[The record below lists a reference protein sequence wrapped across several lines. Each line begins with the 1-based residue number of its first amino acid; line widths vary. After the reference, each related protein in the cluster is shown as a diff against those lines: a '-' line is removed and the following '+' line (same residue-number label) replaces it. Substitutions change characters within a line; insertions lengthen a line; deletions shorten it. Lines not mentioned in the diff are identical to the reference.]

1 VENEILQT
9 RMKAKQAAKMS
20 EEECEEFIIATKAL
34 LNKAA
39 IIISEA
45 SSGKRR
51 LNQWVADE
59 GTTQ

>member
-1 VENEILQT
+1 
-9 RMKAKQAAKMS
+9 MKAKQAAKMS
-20 EEECEEFIIATKAL
+20 EEECDEFIIATKAL

-39 IIISEA
+39 IIFSEA